1 VKAVLGS
8 LFGAGAALR
17 ARAYQH
23 GLFRRRRIGSPVISI
38 GNLSVGGS
46 GKTPVVARVC
56 TLLRDAGVPVA
67 VLSRGYGGSF
77 RGKALVVGD
86 GTSLLATAEEAGD
99 EPVMLAGELPGV
111 VVAVG
116 RRRDEV
122 GRAVEA
128 RFGPRVHVL
137 DDGFQHLRLFRD
149 LDLVCLD
156 VHDLADRPL
165 PAGRLREHPRALD
178 RADFV
183 LLTRLEAADEQHLRG
198 LEDAIGWERAFR
210 VRRRVLGFRQLDG
223 RPARAPARPF
233 LVAGI
238 ARPERFRHD
247 VNGLAPVAGAR
258 FFSDHHRY
266 LEQDLRD
273 AEAQARAA
281 GADALVTTAKDAVRF
296 PVELSSLP
304 VFVLAVAADIEDE
317 ARLRAS
323 LLAVARRAA

>member
-17 ARAYQH
+17 ERAYRH
-23 GLFRRRRIGSPVISI
+23 GLLPRARLSSPVISI

-56 TLLRDAGVPVA
+56 ALLRDASVPVA

-77 RGKALVVGD
+77 RGPALVVGD
-86 GTSLLATAEEAGD
+86 GTSVLATAEEAGD
-99 EPVMLAGELPGV
+99 EPVMLARELPGV

-116 RRRDEV
+116 RRRDVV
-122 GRAVEA
+122 GRAIEA
-128 RFGPRVHVL
+128 RFGPRVFVL

-156 VHDLADRPL
+156 VHDLDDRPL
-165 PAGRLREHPRALD
+165 PAGRLREHPRALE

-183 LLTRLEAADEQHLRG
+183 LLTRLEAADERHLRT
-198 LEDAIGWERAFR
+198 LEDRIGWERAFR
-210 VRRRVLGFRQLDG
+210 VRRRVVGFRQLDG
-223 RPARAPARPF
+223 RPAPRPARPF

-238 ARPERFRHD
+238 GRPERFRLD
-247 VNGLAPVAGAR
+247 VESLGPVAGTR
-258 FFSDHHRY
+258 FFADHHRY
-266 LEQDLRD
+266 LPRDLRD
-273 AEAQARAA
+273 VEAQAGTA
-281 GADALVTTAKDAVRF
+281 GADVLVTTAKDAVRF
-296 PVELSSLP
+296 PVELCSLP
-304 VFVLAVAADIEDE
+304 VFVLAVAAEIEDE